1 MRRWIRDHRAESA
14 DRGVLM
20 LIHKAMNKIG
30 PLSKITMVKFVM
42 MCAVGCVLSL
52 PASAQDAGLSQDGT
66 QTTQAF
72 GQNAQASISA
82 DVDLSPSAFGSG
94 ADYTAPPTLDE
105 LKNIPKENNPIDVPA
120 LDFDL
125 RKEAVKEAATSY
137 GARGGLAARTG
148 EIRRELDGRTR
159 YLDKVFDFRQLLI
172 PAPSGFLIEP
182 PIINEALNSMII
194 DTAGQQAAISD
205 RIYRIT
211 RNAKIVSNARSWRAY
226 LERVPGIVQP
236 PPDIL
241 RPANAEERAEWYKN
255 IQLGWD
261 QGYTQADEIFEEDLN
276 TLMSD
281 FQGMVRYRLLL
292 AQGMVSPPFAL
303 QVDRGITGDG
313 NTMRVGDRAVEITG
327 VPELMTGGQGWR
339 PASR

>member
-1 MRRWIRDHRAESA
+1 
-14 DRGVLM
+14 M
-20 LIHKAMNKIG
+20 LTAKLARF
-30 PLSKITMVKFVM
+30 SKIALMV
-42 MCAVGCVLSL
+42 SL
-52 PASAQDAGLSQDGT
+52 GLVYGLPVSAQDFDTGFSDGASSQST
-66 QTTQAF
+66 AQSQATF
-72 GQNAQASISA
+72 GANARTSISA
-82 DVDLSPSAFGSG
+82 DTDLSASAFGDFDTG
-94 ADYTAPPTLDE
+94 ATPPSLFE
-105 LKNIPKENNPIDVPA
+105 LQNIPKENNPTELAVI
-120 LDFDL
+120 DFDL
-125 RKEAVKEAATSY
+125 RKEAVKEAAISY
-137 GARGGLAARTG
+137 GARGGLAARTA
-148 EIRRELDGRTR
+148 EIRAELEGRTR

-182 PIINEALNSMII
+182 PIINEALNSMLI
-194 DTAGQQAAISD
+194 DNAGQQAAVSD

-211 RNAKIVSNARSWRAY
+211 RNAKIVSNARNWRSY
-226 LERVPGIVQP
+226 LERVPATVQP

-241 RPANAEERAEWYKN
+241 RPINEDERKDWRSNVEA
-255 IQLGWD
+255 GWN
-261 QGYTQADEIFEEDLN
+261 QGYAQADEIFEEDLN
-276 TLMSD
+276 QLMAD

>member
-82 DVDLSPSAFGSG
+82 
-94 ADYTAPPTLDE
+94 
-105 LKNIPKENNPIDVPA
+105 DVPA